1 MLERLPTGS
10 TVLVCAQHTQGA
22 EQDIKLESEWT
33 VLTCYLDRYVQSERG
48 PRDACPWAGVQA
60 EIPGQGKEQPHFP
73 PVTAGMTK
81 DANGLNQKNGRRQET
96 RGQEKVCRCAPST
109 AL

>member
-1 MLERLPTGS
+1 MGQVGAGKATNGLHHTF
-10 TVLVCAQHTQGA
+10 CAQHTQGA

-33 VLTCYLDRYVQSERG
+33 VLMCYLDQYVQSERRG
-48 PRDACPWAGVQA
+48 PRDAWPQARVQA
-60 EIPGQGKEQPHFP
+60 KIPGWGKTHFP

-96 RGQEKVCRCAPST
+96 
-109 AL
+109 